1 MNEYYSLVLCK
12 HNLKKM
18 EVKNMRIVKDP
29 DVRKKEIL
37 TGALKVFT
45 KKGYDKTTITDIA
58 KELDISQGL
67 CYRYYS
73 SKEEIYDAALDEYSN
88 HIVNSN
94 LERFKKDKRSFKE
107 KIKTFSGCVEEYKN
121 PESDDDLLYG
131 LFHGQN
137 SQKMHD
143 QLMMKVA
150 SKLVPHIKNE
160 LQIAKEKNEIQISD
174 IDALAYFFVYGQ
186 VGMLINETDNCST
199 RIQDLL
205 IELLHL

>member
-1 MNEYYSLVLCK
+1 
-12 HNLKKM
+12 
-18 EVKNMRIVKDP
+18 MRIVKDP

-45 KKGYDKTTITDIA
+45 QKGYDKTTITDIS
-58 KELDISQGL
+58 KELGISQGL

-73 SKEEIYDAALDEYSN
+73 SKEEIYDAALEEYSN

-94 LERFKKDKRSFKE
+94 LERFKKDKKSFKE
-107 KIKTFSGCVEEYKN
+107 KIKTFSGSVEEYKN
-121 PESDDDLLYG
+121 PESDNELLYG

-160 LQIAKEKNEIQISD
+160 LQIAKDNNEIKISD
-174 IDALAYFFVYGQ
+174 IDAFAYFFVYGQ
-186 VGMLINETDNCST
+186 VGMLLDETASNNCST
-199 RIQDLL
+199 RIQELL
-205 IELLHL
+205 IELLQL

>member
-1 MNEYYSLVLCK
+1 
-12 HNLKKM
+12 
-18 EVKNMRIVKDP
+18 MRIVKDP

-45 KKGYDKTTITDIA
+45 RKGYDKTTITDIA
-58 KELDISQGL
+58 KELGISQGL

-73 SKEEIYDAALDEYSN
+73 SKEEIYDVALEEYSDY
-88 HIVNSN
+88 IVNSN
-94 LERFKKDKRSFKE
+94 LERFNNDKISFKE
-107 KIKTFSGCVEEYKN
+107 KIKAFSGSVEEYQN
-121 PESDDDLLYG
+121 PESDNNLLYE

-143 QLMMKVA
+143 QLMMKIA

-160 LQIAKEKNEIQISD
+160 LQIAKDNGEIQIAD
-174 IDALAYFFVYGQ
+174 IGAFAYFFIYGQ
-186 VGMLINETDNCST
+186 VGMILNETASNSCST

-205 IELLHL
+205 IELLGL

>member
-1 MNEYYSLVLCK
+1 
-12 HNLKKM
+12 
-18 EVKNMRIVKDP
+18 MRIVKDP

-45 KKGYDKTTITDIA
+45 RKGYDKTTITDIA
-58 KELDISQGL
+58 KELGISQGL

-73 SKEEIYDAALDEYSN
+73 SKEEIYDAALEEYSDY
-88 HIVNSN
+88 IVNSN
-94 LERFKKDKRSFKE
+94 LERFNNDKRSFKE
-107 KIKTFSGCVEEYKN
+107 KIKAFSGSVEEYQN
-121 PESDDDLLYG
+121 PESDNNLLYE

-143 QLMMKVA
+143 QLMMKIA

-160 LQIAKEKNEIQISD
+160 LQIAKDNGEIQISD
-174 IDALAYFFVYGQ
+174 IGTFAYFFVYGQ
-186 VGMLINETDNCST
+186 VGMILNETASNSCST

-205 IELLHL
+205 IELLGL

>member
-1 MNEYYSLVLCK
+1 
-12 HNLKKM
+12 
-18 EVKNMRIVKDP
+18 MRIVKDP

-45 KKGYDKTTITDIA
+45 RKGYDKTTITDIA
-58 KELDISQGL
+58 KELGISQGL

-73 SKEEIYDAALDEYSN
+73 SKEEIYDAALEEYSDY
-88 HIVNSN
+88 IVNSN
-94 LERFKKDKRSFKE
+94 LERFNNDKRSFKE
-107 KIKTFSGCVEEYKN
+107 KIKAFSGSVEEYQN
-121 PESDDDLLYG
+121 PESDNNLLYE

-143 QLMMKVA
+143 QLMMKIA

-160 LQIAKEKNEIQISD
+160 LQIAKDNGEIQISD
-174 IDALAYFFVYGQ
+174 IGAFAYFFVYGQ
-186 VGMLINETDNCST
+186 VGMILNETASNSCST

-205 IELLHL
+205 IELLGL